1 MLEVLDADYVTTA
14 RAKGVLERVV
24 ILAHALRNA
33 LIPIVT
39 VLGLQFAILMGGAVL
54 TETVFSWPGIA
65 SFLVR
70 SIEARD
76 WPAIQGTIVF
86 IGLFIA
92 VINLIVDLLYSL
104 IDPRVRY

>member
-1 MLEVLDADYVTTA
+1 
-14 RAKGVLERVV
+14 
-24 ILAHALRNA
+24 
-33 LIPIVT
+33 
-39 VLGLQFAILMGGAVL
+39 
-54 TETVFSWPGIA
+54 VFSWPGIA